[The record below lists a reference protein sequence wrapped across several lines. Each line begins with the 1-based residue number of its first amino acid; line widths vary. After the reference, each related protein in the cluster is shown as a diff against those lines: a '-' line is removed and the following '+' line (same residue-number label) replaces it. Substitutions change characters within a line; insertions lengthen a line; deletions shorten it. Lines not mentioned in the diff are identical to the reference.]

1 MELNLHCP
9 GDPAFWHD
17 GERALQALAGVR
29 EMMEERGKVRL
40 RDHMPDQHRLFFA
53 ERSQMFLA
61 TLDRSGQPWAT
72 LVEGDI
78 GFMTSPSPRRL
89 AISAVP
95 AADDPAAAGIVDGAP
110 IGALGLEFETRRR
123 NRVNGR
129 VRLAPDIGGFAIEVD
144 QSFGNCPQYIQ
155 ARRPSELC
163 EAPGATGTP
172 RRAGSLSAGDAELIR
187 RADTFFI
194 ASRSSTPGLARS
206 EGLDISHRGGLPG
219 FVLIDD
225 DRHLRFPDYRGN
237 SYFNTLGNLR
247 VDPRCALLFIDFSN
261 GTTLQITGRGKVM
274 TEPDAC
280 RPWAGA
286 ERAVAIA
293 VDTVVLTERRSR
305 FRFEFVSLAPQLQ
318 ARAPQLPV

>member
-1 MELNLHCP
+1 
-9 GDPAFWHD
+9 
-17 GERALQALAGVR
+17 
-29 EMMEERGKVRL
+29 
-40 RDHMPDQHRLFFA
+40 
-53 ERSQMFLA
+53 
-61 TLDRSGQPWAT
+61 
-72 LVEGDI
+72 
-78 GFMTSPSPRRL
+78 MTSPSPTRL

-95 AADDPAAAGIVDGAP
+95 AADDPAAAGIVEGAP
-110 IGALGLEFETRRR
+110 VGAIGLEFQTRRR

-129 VRLAPDIGGFAIEVD
+129 VRLPDSKGFVIEVD

-163 EAPGATGTP
+163 EAPSATGTP

-194 ASRSSTPGLARS
+194 ASRSRMPGLARS

-225 DRHLRFPDYRGN
+225 DRDLRFPDYRGN

-261 GTTLQITGRGKVM
+261 GTTLQITGLGHVM
-274 TEPDAC
+274 TEPEAC

-293 VDTVVLTERRSR
+293 VDTVVRTERRSR
-305 FRFEFVSLAPQLQ
+305 FRFEFVSFAAQFDRLE
-318 ARAPQLPV
+318 ARANGDRRKPP